1 MNWIGQFCP
10 TTLLVEISYLP
21 NVVAVAP
28 AATAA
33 AGGVAPVLPGLVLE
47 VPPRLRLHGVV
58 PPPAVRLVGRAGG
71 HPERGRGTVLVLQ
84 INQNCWRNCMCSRE
98 WKKEQVGLG

>member
-1 MNWIGQFCP
+1 MRFTQQVF
-10 TTLLVEISYLP
+10 VEFSYLP
-21 NVVAVAP
+21 NVVAVAVT
-28 AATAA
+28 AVAA
-33 AGGVAPVLPGLVLE
+33 AAAVAAVLPGLVLE
-47 VPPRLRLHGVV
+47 VLSGLRLHGVV
-58 PPPAVRLVGRAGG
+58 APPAVRLVRRAGG

>member
-1 MNWIGQFCP
+1 MCKV
-10 TTLLVEISYLP
+10 LVEISYLP

-28 AATAA
+28 VAI
-33 AGGVAPVLPGLVLE
+33 APVVMPPGLVLK
-47 VPPRLRLHGVV
+47 VLSRLLLHGVV
-58 PPPAVRLVGRAGG
+58 APPAVRLVRRAGG